1 MNVFVFGL
9 LSKLPLLVDLV
20 AEVLQ
25 VVIIYLLPDGW
36 NEVFGFLRIGAAE
49 GSFKPMSVI
58 KLSGLFWMSRFGKGF
73 TNLAGSA
80 QTSQA
85 QYGLRAGWRWPI
97 YSRAVGSGQTC
108 QDTLASCLVF
118 CLSRERGRDMALE
131 THSDVQ

>member
-58 KLSGLFWMSRFGKGF
+58 KLSGLFFGYTVLGK
-73 TNLAGSA
+73 
-80 QTSQA
+80 
-85 QYGLRAGWRWPI
+85 
-97 YSRAVGSGQTC
+97 
-108 QDTLASCLVF
+108 D
-118 CLSRERGRDMALE
+118 
-131 THSDVQ
+131 